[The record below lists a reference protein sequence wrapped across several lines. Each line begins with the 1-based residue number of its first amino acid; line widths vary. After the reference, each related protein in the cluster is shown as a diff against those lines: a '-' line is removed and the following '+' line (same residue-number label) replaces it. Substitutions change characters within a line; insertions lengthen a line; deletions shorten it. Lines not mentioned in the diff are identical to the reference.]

1 MYEDFP
7 QTMPRYSQTQ
17 QSQQENQATDDDQQP
32 TSTQSLGPEDAQSTE
47 TSLSAPK
54 KMCKRPCILIL
65 DSLKAASIQN
75 TVQNLREYLE
85 VEWEVKRKTHREFSK
100 TNMVDLCPKVPKQD
114 NSSDCGVYLLQY
126 VESFFNNP
134 IVNFEL
140 PIHLEKWFP
149 RHVIKTKREDIR
161 ELILK
166 LHLQQQQKG
175 SSS

>member
-1 MYEDFP
+1 MFLHLCE
-7 QTMPRYSQTQ
+7 
-17 QSQQENQATDDDQQP
+17 
-32 TSTQSLGPEDAQSTE
+32 SLHNSKE
-47 TSLSAPK
+47 
-54 KMCKRPCILIL
+54 I
-65 DSLKAASIQN
+65 SIQV
-75 TVQNLREYLE
+75 TLLFVDLRYLE

-126 VESFFNNP
+126 VESFFKDP

-166 LHLQQQQKG
+166 LHLQQQKG

>member
-1 MYEDFP
+1 MKVLHNTE
-7 QTMPRYSQTQ
+7 
-17 QSQQENQATDDDQQP
+17 EI
-32 TSTQSLGPEDAQSTE
+32 STQV
-47 TSLSAPK
+47 
-54 KMCKRPCILIL
+54 ILL
-65 DSLKAASIQN
+65 FD
-75 TVQNLREYLE
+75 NLRYLE

-126 VESFFNNP
+126 VESFLKDP

-166 LHLQQQQKG
+166 LHLQQQKG
-175 SSS
+175 NSS

>member
-1 MYEDFP
+1 MTSSSRRLIVYPPPPTKGGLGVTNEDLECLEEGEFLNDVIIDF
-7 QTMPRYSQTQ
+7 Y
-17 QSQQENQATDDDQQP
+17 
-32 TSTQSLGPEDAQSTE
+32 L
-47 TSLSAPK
+47 K
-54 KMCKRPCILIL
+54 PCILIL

-126 VESFFNNP
+126 VESFFKDP

-166 LHLQQQQKG
+166 LHLQQQKG
-175 SSS
+175 SNS